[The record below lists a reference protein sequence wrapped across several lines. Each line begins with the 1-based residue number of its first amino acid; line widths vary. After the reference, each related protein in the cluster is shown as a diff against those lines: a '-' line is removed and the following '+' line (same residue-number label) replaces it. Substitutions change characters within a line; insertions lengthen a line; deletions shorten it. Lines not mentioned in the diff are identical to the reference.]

1 MAEVAGHGIRGRHN
15 GVLREGQFSVT
26 RSTGAMLA
34 AARTVVALRKGGP
47 AGGSAGIVDARRWC
61 MLRHRGA
68 SAMPADGGLVRMA
81 AGMFFAFY
89 GLSST
94 VACRISG
101 GDKSIM
107 INRERMQ

>member
-1 MAEVAGHGIRGRHN
+1 
-15 GVLREGQFSVT
+15 
-26 RSTGAMLA
+26 
-34 AARTVVALRKGGP
+34 
-47 AGGSAGIVDARRWC
+47 